1 MNDVEKAKLKDYID
15 ELRAEM
21 YYWSISLEANN
32 AIEDVLQ
39 KIKDEFEL

>member
-1 MNDVEKAKLKDYID
+1 MNNAEKEKLKNYID
-15 ELRAEM
+15 DLRAEM

-32 AIEDVLQ
+32 AIENVLQ

>member
-21 YYWSISLEANN
+21 HYWSISLEANN

>member
-1 MNDVEKAKLKDYID
+1 MTNEEKAKLKDYID

-21 YYWSISLEANN
+21 HYWSISLEANS
-32 AIEDVLQ
+32 AIENVLQ